1 MAPGV
6 TIIGLGPGDPGQ
18 LSLEAWRLLEA
29 APEVYLRTG
38 RHPTVE
44 ALPRA
49 AIYATFDEVY
59 EREETFEAVYE
70 EIARRVLALGERP
83 DGVLYAVPGH
93 PLVGETSV
101 VRILEMA
108 QAHDLPVR
116 IVAGI
121 SFLEPTLTA
130 LGLDALDGL
139 QICDATLL
147 AQRLHPLLDPDVGAL
162 IGQLYSRELAADVKL
177 TLMNLYHDEHPVHL
191 VYHAGMPDERVR
203 DLPLYE
209 LDRQTDFDHL
219 TSAYLPPLAR
229 PGGLSSYQEIMARL
243 RAPEGCPWD
252 REQTHRSLR
261 TYLLEETYEVLAAL
275 DADDPKLLKEELG
288 DLLLQ
293 ILFHAQIAQENGDFG
308 LTDSMAYAIEKLVRR
323 HPHVFGQASVANAE
337 EVLLNWEQIKR
348 QEKAEANVDR
358 PFVSMLS
365 GINRALPALSQ
376 AMEVQKRVARV
387 GFDWPGIQPVLDKV
401 LEEMDELRA
410 AQDAQSRSA
419 EIGDLLFSLVNLA
432 RWMEH
437 DPESA
442 LREATAR
449 FVRRF
454 EAIERHASERDIPL
468 EQMTLEEM
476 DRIWESAKEAE

>member
-29 APEVYLRTG
+29 APEVYLRTD
-38 RHPTVE
+38 RHPTVR
-44 ALPRA
+44 ALPPGVT
-49 AIYATFDEVY
+49 YASFDAVY
-59 EREETFEAVYE
+59 EREQSFDAVYE
-70 EIARRVLALGERP
+70 EIARRVIALGERP

-93 PLVGETSV
+93 PMVGEASV
-101 VRILEMA
+101 ARILALA
-108 QAHDLPVR
+108 QERALSVR

-121 SFLEPTLTA
+121 SFIEPTLTA

-147 AQRLHPLLDPDVGAL
+147 AQRLHPLLDPDVGVL

-177 TLMNLYHDEHPVHL
+177 TLMNLYHDDHPVRL
-191 VYHAGMPDERVR
+191 VYRAGTADERVH
-203 DLPLYE
+203 DIPLYE
-209 LDRQTDFDHL
+209 LDRRTDLDHL

-275 DADDPKLLKEELG
+275 DADDAELLKEELG

-293 ILFHAQIAQENGDFG
+293 ILFHAQIALEHGDFK
-308 LTDSMAYAIEKLVRR
+308 LIDSMAYAIEKLVRR
-323 HPHVFGQASVANAE
+323 HPHVFGQVNVANAE

-348 QEKAEANVDR
+348 QEKAEANVAR
-358 PFVSMLS
+358 QFVSMLS
-365 GINRALPALSQ
+365 GISRALPALSQ

-387 GFDWPGIQPVLDKV
+387 GFDWPGIEPVLDKV
-401 LEEMDELRA
+401 LEEMDELQA
-410 AQDAQSRSA
+410 ADDLESRSA

-432 RWMEH
+432 RWMAI

-449 FVRRF
+449 FIRRF
-454 EAIERHASERDIPL
+454 EVIERYASERDIPL

-476 DRIWESAKEAE
+476 DRIWESAKEKE